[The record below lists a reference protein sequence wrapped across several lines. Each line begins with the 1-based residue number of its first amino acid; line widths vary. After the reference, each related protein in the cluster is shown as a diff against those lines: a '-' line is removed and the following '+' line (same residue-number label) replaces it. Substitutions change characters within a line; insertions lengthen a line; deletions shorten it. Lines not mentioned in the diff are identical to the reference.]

1 MESFTNYPVASR
13 LLESVRHIGY
23 TPESAICDLI
33 DNSLSAGATKVSIT
47 MSQKPDKN
55 WRVYIADNGR
65 GMNYEVL
72 KQAMSYGSPTSIQTS
87 AFNVY
92 GMGMK
97 TASSAFSKRF
107 TVVSRGSEGKVAAAT
122 WDLDEQEEHPWSTH
136 IGDATKVQE
145 DVLNKLTN
153 GLAGTVVI
161 WENADFRGGAEDRN
175 STSSYDSLPTTKFL
189 DGIKDYLEMAFG
201 RFLLGTSKV
210 FPKLEIEL
218 NGEPCVGWDPIEHDF
233 IHPEWTTIEDNLVF
247 EYTDPKTKKISKLPY
262 VLRTAVILGK
272 NDDDVVPGGK
282 LKSRNQSRNQ
292 GIYVYRLDRVIS
304 EPSWLKTMLPHATR
318 NQLRATLEIDPSF
331 DAPLDLAVKKDNIR
345 LPQQMFETIQD
356 LLKKYEQSYKK
367 DIVGKKKRV
376 IKPETDPH
384 QASSDAIE
392 AAKDYLPTPDIH
404 RDSRG
409 EVVISTQWGESIT
422 QIRDISGPASRP
434 TRIQVVDELEGGVL
448 FEPVLRG
455 ADQIVMVSRNHP
467 FYEKIY
473 GPLRDIPLAI
483 EGLDFILYSLAT
495 AEWMTRTD
503 RVRDQF
509 MQMRLVMANTLRS
522 LVSDLDEE
530 EDESQ
535 SE

>member
-1 MESFTNYPVASR
+1 METFINLPDASR
-13 LLESVRHIGY
+13 FLESIRHIGY

-33 DNSLSAGATKVSIT
+33 DNSLSAGATKVGIT

-55 WRVYIADNGR
+55 WRVYIADNGQ
-65 GMNYEVL
+65 GMTYEVL
-72 KQAMSYGSPTSIQTS
+72 KQAMTYGSPKAIQTS

-107 TVVSRGSEGKVAAAT
+107 TVVSRGSDGGVSAST
-122 WDLDEQEEHPWSTH
+122 WDLDEQEKTPWATH
-136 IGDATKVQE
+136 IGEATGTQVE
-145 DVLNKLTN
+145 FLNKIAGSGT
-153 GLAGTVVI
+153 GTVVI
-161 WENADFRGGAEDRN
+161 WENADFRGGAEER
-175 STSSYDSLPTTKFL
+175 SGAGSYDSLPTAKFL
-189 DGIKDYLEMAFG
+189 DGIKDYVEMAFG

-210 FPKLEIEL
+210 FPKVDIFL
-218 NGEPCVGWDPIEHDF
+218 NGEPCVGWDPIDSDF
-233 IHPEWTTIEDNLVF
+233 IHPKWTTIEDQLIF
-247 EYTDPKTKKISKLPY
+247 EYTDPKTKTISKLPY
-262 VLRTAVILGK
+262 VLKTAVILGK

-292 GIYVYRLDRVIS
+292 GIYVYRLDRVIA

-318 NQLRATLEIDPSF
+318 NQLRAALEIDPNF

-345 LPQQMFETIQD
+345 LPQQMFETLQD

-367 DIVGKKKRV
+367 DIATKRRL
-376 IKPETDPH
+376 IKPETDAH
-384 QASSDAIE
+384 KSSSDAID
-392 AAKDYLPTPDIH
+392 AAKDYLPTPDLH
-404 RDSRG
+404 RVNAS
-409 EVVISTQWGESIT
+409 EVQISTQWGDSIT
-422 QIRDISGPASRP
+422 LIRDISGPASRP
-434 TRIQVVDELEGGVL
+434 TRIQVVDDLDGGVL

-455 ADQIVMVSRNHP
+455 ADQIVMIARNHP

-483 EGLDFILYSLAT
+483 EGLDFLLFSLAT

-509 MQMRLVMANTLRS
+509 MQMRLVMANTLRT
-522 LVSDLDEE
+522 LVSDLDDE
-530 EDESQ
+530 EDEPQ